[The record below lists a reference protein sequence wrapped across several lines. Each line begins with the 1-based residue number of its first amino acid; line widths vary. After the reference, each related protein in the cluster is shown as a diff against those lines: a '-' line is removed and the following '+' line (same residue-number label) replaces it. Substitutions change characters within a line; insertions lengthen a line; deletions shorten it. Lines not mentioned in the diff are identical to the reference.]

1 MPRSSSRECWDSIF
15 VKARAPPSLKVRH
28 AGCLVRFSERLTA
41 DAHLTDILSPSNV
54 TELMRSQPGLAEKL
68 KPLLP
73 PSLGLAE
80 GSTADDLIPILTAPQ
95 FTDAV
100 ASLDNALRS
109 GGLPGSM
116 MRELGLPEDA
126 GSSVG
131 QFLEALKNLQPKDE
145 DDRMDQD

>member
-1 MPRSSSRECWDSIF
+1 MTD
-15 VKARAPPSLKVRH
+15 
-28 AGCLVRFSERLTA
+28 LV
-41 DAHLTDILSPSNV
+41 
-54 TELMRSQPGLAEKL
+54 RSQPGLAEKL

-73 PSLGLAE
+73 PSLGIAE
-80 GSTADDLIPILTAPQ
+80 GSTAEDLIPILTAPQ

-131 QFLEALKNLQPKDE
+131 QFLEALKNLQPKEE